1 MSKEPREV
9 IVKTMVVDR
18 NPSNVF
24 EFFINLKNWESGGS
38 IKNIQ
43 QGDGEWW
50 NAETPLGPAKIKFH
64 SNRELGIFDHD
75 FKAGDAQWTVYCRVM
90 PNERGST
97 VSFTF
102 IRPEPMTF
110 EQFESQLKNF
120 DKEMQGWKKSLTNS

>member
-1 MSKEPREV
+1 MNKEPREV
-9 IVKTMVVDR
+9 IVKTIVVDR
-18 NPSNVF
+18 NPSTVF
-24 EFFINLKNWESGGS
+24 EFFINPKNWESGGS
-38 IKNIQ
+38 IKNVQ
-43 QGDGEWW
+43 QSDDGW
-50 NAETPLGPAKIKFH
+50 NAETPLGPAQIKFH

-110 EQFESQLKNF
+110 EQFEDQLKNF
-120 DKEMQGWKKSLTNS
+120 DKEMQSWKKSLMNS

>member
-1 MSKEPREV
+1 VNKEPREV

-18 NPSNVF
+18 EPSTVF

-38 IKNIQ
+38 IKNVQ
-43 QGDGEWW
+43 KSDDGWW
-50 NAETPLGPAKIKFH
+50 NVDTPLGPAKIKFH
-64 SNRELGIFDHD
+64 LNKELRVFDHD
-75 FKAGDAQWTVYCRVM
+75 FSSSGVQWTVYCRVM

-110 EQFESQLKNF
+110 EQFEGQLKNF
-120 DKEMQGWKKSLTNS
+120 DKEMSGWKKSLMNI

>member
-18 NPSNVF
+18 ESSTVF
-24 EFFINLKNWESGGS
+24 EFFINPKNWESGGS
-38 IKNIQ
+38 IKNVQ
-43 QGDGEWW
+43 LGDDGWW
-50 NAETPLGPAKIKFH
+50 DVETPLGPAKIKFH
-64 SNRELGIFDHD
+64 SNKQLGIFDHD
-75 FKAGDAQWTVYCRVM
+75 FSSGGAQWTVYCRIM

-110 EQFESQLKNF
+110 EHFEGQLKNF
-120 DKEMQGWKKSLTNS
+120 NKEMQAWKKSLMNN

>member
-1 MSKEPREV
+1 MNKEPREV

-18 NPSNVF
+18 NPSHVF

-50 NAETPLGPAKIKFH
+50 NVETPLGPAKIKFY

-75 FKAGDAQWTVYCRVM
+75 FKADDAQWTVYCRVM

-110 EQFESQLKNF
+110 EQFEGQLKNF
-120 DKEMQGWKKSLTNS
+120 DKEMQGWKKALNDS